1 MAEPSLSYCADM
13 VRRHDHDR
21 YLTALFAPGSAR
33 EDLFALYA
41 FNLEV
46 AKTREV
52 VSEPMLG
59 QIRLQWWRETVEEA
73 FAGTPKH
80 HEVVMPLAAAI
91 GRHQPDRSLFE
102 RLIDGREADLEDEA
116 PADLDCLINYAEV
129 TGAPVMQLA
138 AQFLG
143 ARDAA
148 TLEAAR
154 LVGTGWALTGILRA
168 VPFLARGRRSRLPA
182 NLMTA
187 FGVSEPALFELKPEP
202 GLAKVVAAVAEAAA
216 DKLRAAR
223 ALRGQTD
230 KAALAALLPA
240 RLADHYLRR
249 LKAVGHDPL
258 HRDLLRPSV
267 LRHLTLVGA
276 ATFGRY

>member
-21 YLTALFAPGSAR
+21 YLTALFAPAGCR

-59 QIRLQWWRETVEEA
+59 QIRLQWWRDTVEEA

-80 HEVVMPLAAAI
+80 HEVVMPLTAAI
-91 GRHQPDRSLFE
+91 VRHQPDRSLFA

-116 PADLDCLINYAEV
+116 PADLDCLVNYAEV
-129 TGAPVMQLA
+129 TGAPVTQLA

-143 ARDAA
+143 PRDAA
-148 TLEAAR
+148 TMEAAR
-154 LVGTGWALTGILRA
+154 LIGTGWALTGILRA
-168 VPFLARGRRSRLPA
+168 VPFLARGRRSRLPV
-182 NLMTA
+182 NLMA
-187 FGVSEPALFELKPEP
+187 ASAVSEPALFDLKPEP
-202 GLAKVVAAVAEAAA
+202 GLAKVVSAVAEAAA
-216 DKLRAAR
+216 GKLQAAR
-223 ALRGQTD
+223 ALRKD
-230 KAALAALLPA
+230 VAKAALPALLPA

-249 LKAVGHDPL
+249 LKKAGYDPL
-258 HRDLLRPSV
+258 HHDLLRPQVS
-267 LRHLTLVGA
+267 RHFTLAWA
-276 ATFGRY
+276 AAMGRF